1 MTDPEGE
8 DQKIKKGRI
17 LLKPA
22 FWKNTK
28 RYRDLKGF
36 WRNLFGCNVYKL
48 PIDAGFTCPNRDG
61 SASTGGCIYCDGRG
75 SRLRQAGPLPSV
87 SEQIHRGK
95 AYYAK
100 HRQAKKFIAYFQT
113 FTNTYGPIDQL
124 KRLYDE
130 ALAEE
135 EVIGLSVGTRPDCV
149 PDGVISL
156 LENYTK
162 DFHVWLEL
170 GLQSVHD
177 KTLQFINRGHAAE
190 IFLDA
195 VRRASGGKLHICTHI
210 IVGLPG
216 ETREEIIETARVL
229 ATLPIHGIKIHALL
243 ALKGTNMGDLYEQ
256 GKITLMEKDDYV
268 QTVCDILEILPPE
281 MVIQR
286 LTADGYRDIFLAP
299 PWAINK
305 MDVLNAIDGELDK
318 RDTYQGIY
326 YSGKDD

>member
-1 MTDPEGE
+1 
-8 DQKIKKGRI
+8 
-17 LLKPA
+17 LSKPA

-75 SRLRQAGPLPSV
+75 SRLRQVGPLPSV

-100 HRQAKKFIAYFQT
+100 HRQAKKFIVYFQT

-135 EVIGLSVGTRPDCV
+135 DVIGLSVGTRPDCV
-149 PDGVISL
+149 PDDVISL

-177 KTLQFINRGHAAE
+177 KTLQFINRGHAAD

-256 GKITLMEKDDYV
+256 VKITLMEKEDYV

-326 YSGKDD
+326 YRRKGV

>member
-1 MTDPEGE
+1 M
-8 DQKIKKGRI
+8 
-17 LLKPA
+17 LKPA
-22 FWKNTK
+22 LWKNTK

-61 SASTGGCIYCDGRG
+61 SVSTGGCIYCDGRG
-75 SRLRQAGPLPSV
+75 SRLRQSGTLPSV
-87 SEQIHRGK
+87 SEQIQRGK
-95 AYYAK
+95 TYYAK

-113 FTNTYGPIDQL
+113 FTNTYGSIDHL
-124 KRLYDE
+124 RRLYDE

-135 EVIGLSVGTRPDCV
+135 DVIGLSVGTRPDCV
-149 PDGVISL
+149 PDDVIGL
-156 LENYTK
+156 LEEYTK
-162 DFHVWLEL
+162 HFHIWLEL

-177 KTLQFINRGHAAE
+177 KTLRFINRGHAAD

-229 ATLPIHGIKIHALL
+229 ATLPVHGIKIHALL
-243 ALKGTNMGDLYEQ
+243 ALRGTQMGDLYEQ

-268 QTVCDILEILPPE
+268 QSVCDILEILPSE

-305 MDVLNAIDGELDK
+305 MDVLNAIDRELDK

-326 YSGKDD
+326 YCRNKEQN

>member
-1 MTDPEGE
+1 MS
-8 DQKIKKGRI
+8 
-17 LLKPA
+17 KPA

-87 SEQIHRGK
+87 SEQIQRGK

-100 HRQAKKFIAYFQT
+100 HRQAEKFIAYFQT

-135 EVIGLSVGTRPDCV
+135 DVIGLSVGTRPDCV
-149 PDGVISL
+149 PDDVISL

-177 KTLQFINRGHAAE
+177 KTLQFINRGHAAD

-326 YSGKDD
+326 YRRKGD